1 MPGFDQTGPMGAGPM
16 SGGARGRCNPAM
28 AGSIPTYAG
37 AYGYG
42 RGLGLRRGFRGGY
55 GPGAGRGRGVGRG
68 YGWLPPVA
76 GPAYAMDAASEM
88 DMLKAD
94 AEYLKKSLEAIDKR
108 IEELADKPADAS

>member
-28 AGSIPTYAG
+28 AGNFPAHAG
-37 AYGYG
+37 GYSYG

-68 YGWLPPVA
+68 YGWIPPAAV
-76 GPAYAMDAASEM
+76 PAYSMDPASEM
-88 DMLKAD
+88 DRLKAD
-94 AEYLKKSLEAIDKR
+94 ADYLQKSLAAINKR
-108 IEELADKPADAS
+108 IDELGVKPAEAS